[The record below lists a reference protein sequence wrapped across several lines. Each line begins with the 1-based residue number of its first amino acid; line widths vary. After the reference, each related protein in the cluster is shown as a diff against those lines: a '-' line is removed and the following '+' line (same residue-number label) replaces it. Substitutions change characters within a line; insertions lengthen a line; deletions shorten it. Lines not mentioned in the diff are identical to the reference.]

1 MTQEANTLPT
11 GSVSVLSPSQLS
23 PGQLHDWLRL
33 LLAPGIGVNSLHS
46 LLEHYDDASKLLAA
60 ISNKEIAVSKKVHLA
75 LTQPQQQT
83 LQQCLAW
90 QSANSQHHVIS
101 CKDSCYPQQLKEIA
115 DAPLLLFVDGNPASL
130 QQPQLAIVGSR
141 KATPAGLETSR
152 EFARVLTQQ
161 GLTISSGLALGIDGS
176 AHLGALQASGQ
187 TIAILANGLDKI
199 YPARHQT
206 LANDILASGGAL
218 ISEFPPG
225 TPPLAKHFPR
235 RNRIISGLSLGV
247 LVVEAAIRSGSLIT
261 ARLAGEQGREVFAMP
276 GSIHN
281 PLARGCHKLLRE
293 GAVLV
298 EKIDD
303 ILCELPINSK
313 TPAAQNLNNTPITPP
328 SDPAQQALLGHMGY
342 DPVDTDTLVT
352 RSGLTAEQVSSM
364 LLLLELQGSVAAIG
378 GGRFQR
384 CDTKR

>member
-1 MTQEANTLPT
+1 MTQEANTLPP
-11 GSVSVLSPSQLS
+11 GSVSVTSPSQLS
-23 PGQLHDWLRL
+23 PEQLHDWLRL
-33 LLAPGIGVNSLHS
+33 LLAPGIGINTLHT
-46 LLEHYDDASKLLAA
+46 LLEHYTDASKLLAA
-60 ISNKEIAVSKKVHLA
+60 ISAKELPVNNKIRET
-75 LTQPQQQT
+75 LTQSHEHV
-83 LQQCLAW
+83 LQQCLEW
-90 QSANSQHHVIS
+90 QSDNRQRHIIN
-101 CKDSCYPQQLKEIA
+101 CNDSRYPQQLKEIA
-115 DAPLLLFVDGNPASL
+115 DAPLLLFIDGNPASL
-130 QQPQLAIVGSR
+130 QLPQLAIVGSR

-152 EFARVLTQQ
+152 EFARVLSQQ
-161 GLTISSGLALGIDGS
+161 GLTISSGLALGIDAS
-176 AHLGALQASGQ
+176 AHLGALQASGH
-187 TIAILANGLDKI
+187 TIAVLANGLDKI

-206 LANDILASGGAL
+206 LANDILASDGAI

-247 LVVEAAIRSGSLIT
+247 LVVEAAVRSGSLIT

-281 PLARGCHKLLRE
+281 PLARGCHKLLRD

-298 EKIDD
+298 EEIDD
-303 ILCELPINSK
+303 ILHELAIDSK
-313 TPAAQNLNNTPITPP
+313 TTIAQKLNNCAVTPP

-352 RSGLTAEQVSSM
+352 RSGLTAERVSSM

-378 GGRFQR
+378 GGHFQR
-384 CDTKR
+384 CDT